1 MITIDTLFDR
11 PSWLLPAGP
20 GLASCVPL
28 TEASPVSALI
38 SVVLSTTELTNTPG
52 SVASP
57 CCAASYETLFSPE
70 IMPKKSS
77 FPQQP
82 AGFIETMDCLPVS
95 RLPEGPEW
103 TYEITLGTH
112 NPYWPP

>member
-1 MITIDTLFDR
+1 M
-11 PSWLLPAGP
+11 
-20 GLASCVPL
+20 
-28 TEASPVSALI
+28 SALI

-112 NPYWPP
+112 NPYWPT